1 MMPHTVVLS
10 LNRAAPAIPGWP
22 AGQTGQQIR
31 DYFDPSFPTAL
42 VDRAEGARSCAENP
56 SCIGVYSDNE
66 LPLGRSVLQV
76 GTYLDAYLT
85 LPSGAPGKL
94 ALQAFFED
102 RYADDIGAMN
112 AVWSLDLASFDEIQ
126 TLTEVEDDSEFCARD
141 QRRADRQ
148 AFVAAAASAY
158 FEAVHEALR
167 TLSPDLLIL
176 GSRLMAV
183 YTAPAIIEA
192 AAPWVDVMSLNDYD
206 FDENGR
212 GLFKND
218 GVPHGYLFLDDPV
231 TDLDTVHQ
239 LSGRPI
245 MISEWSVRTPTP
257 GVDILFPPFMPTAE
271 TQEERADRYER
282 FMSELLARDYVVG
295 SHWFKFHDQPAT
307 GRGDGENSLWG
318 VVDID
323 DDPYPELTER
333 MAAVG
338 ASIYDRPA
346 ASQPASPSLA
356 ETALPLGRRVF
367 SPAPV
372 EAERSGFFVFILPG
386 TNLASEIAGGPLLLD
401 AGVPNESGV
410 APLSLAED
418 VTLAYPTVTGDVACL
433 RLAANGSHGE
443 LACDGGF
450 GHDAR
455 IRSEAGNLLDPPLV
469 EPFLGSDGL
478 PGSATLFATLEF
490 TQLSSGAIADDCW
503 TTNTWR
509 PAYETA
515 LSTATVTTLKGATSF
530 DVTGEPFVCGLDGE
544 DWRTEDGP
552 GMFVVGMPLFDAR
565 VPDGDLSAAFRV
577 ADSQVGC
584 R

>member
-1 MMPHTVVLS
+1 MPHTVVLS

-42 VDRAEGARSCAENP
+42 VGRAEGARSCAENP

-85 LPSGAPGKL
+85 LPPGAPGKL

-346 ASQPASPSLA
+346 ASQPATPSLA

-410 APLSLAED
+410 ASLSLAED

-433 RLAANGSHGE
+433 RLAADGSHGE

-469 EPFLGSDGL
+469 EPFLGSDGV

-509 PAYETA
+509 PAYEAA